1 MLITLE
7 SVPGIK
13 LN

>member
-7 SVPGIK
+7 SVPGT
-13 LN
+13 NQY